1 MVAKGLPADLK
12 PLADVLGVDE
22 EKVKTLYTDELTEF
36 KYQILWR
43 QVETIIFTNTWAKT
57 SPPYSS
63 SINLWPMPLLHS
75 DDKRWDGVIMDWA
88 SNIFSGGCLCILT
101 LGQDCVFA
109 FYW

>member
-43 QVETIIFTNTWAKT
+43 
-57 SPPYSS
+57 
-63 SINLWPMPLLHS
+63 
-75 DDKRWDGVIMDWA
+75 
-88 SNIFSGGCLCILT
+88 
-101 LGQDCVFA
+101 
-109 FYW
+109 